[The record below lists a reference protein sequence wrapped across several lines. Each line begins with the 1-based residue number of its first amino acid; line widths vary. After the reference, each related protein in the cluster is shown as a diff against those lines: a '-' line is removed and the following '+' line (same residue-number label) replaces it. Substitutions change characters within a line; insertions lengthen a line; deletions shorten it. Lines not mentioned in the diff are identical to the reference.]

1 VKLLFDQN
9 LSHRLVAL
17 LSDCFL
23 GSVHVRNVG
32 LARADD
38 ASVWAY
44 ASDHGLII
52 ISKDSDFHQRS
63 LLYGPPPKVVWIQ
76 RGNCTTAD
84 IEGILRRHLADLD
97 SLQESPDTAFLIIG

>member
-17 LSDCFL
+17 VSDCYP
-23 GSVHVRNVG
+23 GSRHVRDVG
-32 LARADD
+32 CARADD
-38 ASVWAY
+38 SVIWTY
-44 ASDHGLII
+44 AADHDLII
-52 ISKDSDFHQRS
+52 VSKDSDFHQCS

-84 IEGILRRHLADLD
+84 IETTLRGHQADIT
-97 SLQESPDTAFLIIG
+97 SLEHSRSAAFLVIG